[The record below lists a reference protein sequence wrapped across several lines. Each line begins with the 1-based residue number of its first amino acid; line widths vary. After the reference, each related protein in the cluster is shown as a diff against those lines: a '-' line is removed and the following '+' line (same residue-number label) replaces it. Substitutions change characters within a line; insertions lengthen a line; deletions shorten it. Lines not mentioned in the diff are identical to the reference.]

1 MFPHPTGT
9 GDGVTF
15 NDRLPDPDSL
25 AFKEA
30 FTDFYGQLRPRV
42 RSIALRIA
50 GPAADIDS
58 MTNEAFARMFAAL
71 KAGKDIK
78 NPSAYIRVAVSRQ
91 AIDHHREAS
100 NEAISTEMLPEV
112 SIWSSVSHLVGP
124 EVAYE
129 VMELHKAIDTV
140 LSEPLRN
147 TLLLRE
153 VAGLTVGEVADVLG
167 IGNASV
173 ATNVLRA
180 KRKLRQHFED
190 QPIPAMTEY
199 LKGGKA

>member
-1 MFPHPTGT
+1 MIFK
-9 GDGVTF
+9 
-15 NDRLPDPDSL
+15 DRLPDPDSL
-25 AFKEA
+25 DFKEV
-30 FTDFYGQLRPRV
+30 FTDFYGQSRPVV
-42 RSIALRIA
+42 RAIALRIA
-50 GPAADIDS
+50 GPAADIDG
-58 MTNEAFARMFAAL
+58 MANETFARLLATL
-71 KAGKDIK
+71 KAGIDIK
-78 NPSAYIRVAVSRQ
+78 NPGGFVRVTVSRL
-91 AIDHHREAS
+91 AIDYHREARS
-100 NEAISTEMLPEV
+100 DAISAETLPEI

-129 VMELHKAIDTV
+129 VMELHKAIDSV

-153 VAGLTVGEVADVLG
+153 VAGLTVGEVADILD
-167 IGNASV
+167 IGKASV